1 MTAITTINNSVEM
14 LNKLSTT
21 IEKNISTFNTYKDKI
36 EEGYKAIDKM
46 KKGFKL
52 SDKIKEISNV
62 KETMENPMKG
72 IINKMNQLIG
82 KKNKES
88 ESKTEPGEKGS
99 TKKKKW
105 FSGIPV
111 GIEKATSYIKKFWE
125 TPIGKNIKLGITQDE
140 KFSNTVNKI
149 KEKWNNTWV
158 DMGGRIATAIQPVL
172 EKVLG
177 FFDSKEFVAMLDLIM
192 VIIEKIIG
200 GVMMLLDYVKPL
212 MDMINS
218 MLSVVI
224 ENSHIVLAVL
234 GAVALAIGAIT
245 LATTIHNAVMEIRII
260 KERILKA
267 IQEANPT
274 MIVIKAIIIL
284 ITILIT
290 LIATMEPVRTAVAN
304 LTRGF
309 FDFVEWGI
317 NGLIEGL
324 ASAAEGIIR
333 FAGDG
338 INTFLNIFVN
348 PFIDGINLIISGLNM
363 LGANIGKIDHLKVDF
378 SGAAEATGKFIRK
391 GKVDLSGAK
400 EAVAGAI
407 ENFSADALKEK
418 LGIAQLESK
427 VEGTEQLQSKGNGT
441 GKSKDVGVQ
450 VNKINDDVDIADED
464 VKLMRDVAEREMIQN
479 FVTLTP
485 TVSMGDMTVNENA
498 DADRLLGKITEALVT
513 EVTNSA
519 QGVYA

>member
-14 LNKLSTT
+14 LNKFNTT
-21 IEKNISTFNTYKDKI
+21 IENNISTFNTYKDKI

-46 KKGFKL
+46 KKGLKL
-52 SDKIKEISNV
+52 SDKIKKSGKL

-72 IINKMNQLIG
+72 IINKMSQLIG
-82 KKNKES
+82 KKNKEAG
-88 ESKTEPGEKGS
+88 SKTQVGKKDP

-111 GIEKATSYIKKFWE
+111 GIDKATKYIKKFWE

-140 KFSNTVNKI
+140 KFSGMVNQI

-158 DMGGRIATAIQPVL
+158 NMGGRIATALQPVL

-177 FFDSKEFVAMLDLIM
+177 FLDSKEFIAMLDLIM

-200 GVMMLLDYVKPL
+200 GVMMLLDYLKPL

-218 MLSVVI
+218 ILGVVI

-245 LATTIHNAVMEIRII
+245 LATTIHNAVMQIRII

-267 IQEANPT
+267 ILEANPT
-274 MIVIKAIIIL
+274 MIIIKAIIIL
-284 ITILIT
+284 ITAFIA
-290 LIATMEPVRTAVAN
+290 LIATMEPVRTAIAN

-348 PFIDGINLIISGLNM
+348 PFIDGINLIISGLNL
-363 LGANIGKIDHLKVDF
+363 LGANISKLDHLKVDF
-378 SGAAEATGKFIRK
+378 SGAAETTGKFIRK

-407 ENFSADALKEK
+407 ENFSADALKDK
-418 LGIAQLESK
+418 LGLGKLESK
-427 VEGTEQLQSKGNGT
+427 VDGAGQLQNKVNGT